1 MYVMCD
7 LLFKTDFEGEWMDV
21 SVRIQI
27 GMVDKKSPHIQW
39 IPFHRERKHGS
50 YARSK
55 SRGITR
61 SSNTR
66 QGVSS

>member
-1 MYVMCD
+1 
-7 LLFKTDFEGEWMDV
+7 MDV

-27 GMVDKKSPHIQW
+27 GMVDKKSPLIQW

-50 YARSK
+50 YARTK

>member
-7 LLFKTDFEGEWMDV
+7 LLLKNRFHFEGEWMDV

-27 GMVDKKSPHIQW
+27 GMVDKKSPHFQL
-39 IPFHRERKHGS
+39 IPFHREGKYGS
-50 YARSK
+50 YARTK

-61 SSNTR
+61 NTR
-66 QGVSS
+66 